1 MKIRDIRMLPLVQE
15 MPVGGWI
22 PGVVPGDNVHTLLEV
37 ITDDGITGL
46 GSVYTSGKLV
56 DGSLD
61 ILRPMLIG
69 ELAIE
74 PVRVSE
80 KLHQSTFWQGRG
92 GAITHTISGI
102 DIALWDIFGKVTG
115 QPVSRLLG
123 GRFRERIKPYGS
135 LSMSRKGWIE
145 QVRENVARGFRAIK
159 IGWGGFGRISS
170 KHDEEAVASARE
182 AAGPDVELMVDA
194 GASGRYWAHGYKWA
208 LNAARMLHNYDVAWF
223 EEPLRPDD
231 IQGYVKLTE
240 NAPLPIS
247 GCEVLTRR
255 QTFTPWIERQ
265 AVDYIQPDVT
275 KVGGLTE
282 GYRIA
287 MQAYDHAILT
297 VPHGWNT
304 AVGLVAD
311 MHLMAAIPEARWVEY
326 LTPTPLIEG
335 LVETPFTLD
344 QDGCL
349 PIPDQ
354 PGLGVRWNPEGVEK
368 YSGHSLTS
376 SIV

>member
-1 MKIRDIRMLPLVQE
+1 MKIKEIRMLPLAQE
-15 MPVGGWI
+15 RPAWT
-22 PGVVPGDNVHTLLEV
+22 PGCVPGDNVHTLVEV
-37 ITDDGITGL
+37 ITDQGVTGI

-61 ILRPMLIG
+61 VLRPMLVG

-74 PVRVSE
+74 PRRVSE

-123 GRFRERIKPYGS
+123 GRYRERIKPYGS
-135 LSMSRKGWIE
+135 LSMSRPNWIE
-145 QVRENVARGFRAIK
+145 QIRENVAGGFRAIK
-159 IGWGGFGRISS
+159 IGWGGFGRISP
-170 KHDEEAVASARE
+170 KVDEETVAAARE
-182 AAGPDVELMVDA
+182 AAGPNVELIVDA
-194 GASGRYWAHGYKWA
+194 GASGRYWPHGYKWA
-208 LNAARMLHNYDVAWF
+208 LNAAKMLHRYDVAWF

-231 IQGYVKLTE
+231 LEGYAKLTE
-240 NAPLPIS
+240 HAPLPIS

-255 QTFTPWIERQ
+255 QAFKPWIEAR

-282 GYRIA
+282 AYHIA
-287 MQAYDHAILT
+287 MQAYDQAILT

-311 MHLMAAIPEARWVEY
+311 LHLVAAIPEARWVEY
-326 LTPTPLIEG
+326 LTPTPLIED
-335 LVETPFTLD
+335 LVETPFKLD
-344 QDGCL
+344 DDGCL
-349 PIPDQ
+349 AIPNR
-354 PGLGVRWNPEGVEK
+354 PGLGVTWNPEGIQK
-368 YSGHSLTS
+368 HSGMSLTPS
-376 SIV
+376 DL